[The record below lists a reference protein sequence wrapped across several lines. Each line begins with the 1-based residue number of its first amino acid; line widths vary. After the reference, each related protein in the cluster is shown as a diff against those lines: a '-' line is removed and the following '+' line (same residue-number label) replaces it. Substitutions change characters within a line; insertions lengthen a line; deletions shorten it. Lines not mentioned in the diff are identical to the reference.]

1 MFSRLYYIAKH
12 TRLRLAED
20 TQTNGT
26 ADKLWGQLLDE
37 QFDQLRTVLRDE
49 SGALGFRQARYQ
61 VAHLL

>member
-49 SGALGFRQARYQ
+49 SGALGFR
-61 VAHLL
+61 